1 MKVLSMDTK
10 KEKKNMFIIDW
21 DNIHVFL
28 ECYYLRK
35 LSKVIDLI
43 FIMFKTP

>member
-1 MKVLSMDTK
+1 MYCPWIQRK
-10 KEKKNMFIIDW
+10 KKKYVIIDW